1 MMRFLAVIYKESILI
16 TRDKQSLFLILFFP
30 VFMLLL
36 YGYGITFDID
46 NVPVAVLD
54 YSKSPA
60 SRDLI
65 NKIKSSGYLNV
76 INLVDSYSKIEELL
90 IKSDIILAFIFPPD
104 FEKNLKS
111 DKNVAIQVIAN
122 GSDANTANVA
132 LGYQAGIISSYG
144 AELMMAKLSS
154 YGLTS
159 MAVPGV
165 EAKIRV
171 WYNTELKSTYFITP
185 GVIAIVMMIMGSLL
199 TSSSIVR
206 EKETGTIE
214 MMNSTPI
221 HPIELVLGKIIPYVV
236 VSLVDVIIVVAF
248 VYFLFEVPIKGSLL
262 LLILG
267 ALVYMINA
275 LGFGLFISTVT
286 STVSASQILTMIIS
300 LLPSIL
306 LSGFV
311 FPIESMPGVVQFI
324 TYAVPARYFITILRG
339 IFLKGIGMGILWP
352 QFTFLA
358 VFGTSLL
365 LISISRFK
373 KRID

>member
-1 MMRFLAVIYKESILI
+1 MRFLAVIYKESILI

-46 NVPVAVLD
+46 SVPVAVLD

-65 NKIKSSGYLNV
+65 NKINSSGYLDV
-76 INLVDSYSKIEELL
+76 IYLVDSYSKIEELL

-144 AELMMAKLSS
+144 AELMMAKLSG

-159 MAVPGV
+159 MAAPGV
-165 EAKIRV
+165 EAKTRI

-185 GVIAIVMMIMGSLL
+185 GVIAIVIMIMGSLL

-221 HPIELVLGKIIPYVV
+221 HPIELVLGKVIPYVI
-236 VSLVDVIIVVAF
+236 VSLIDVIIVVTLG
-248 VYFLFEVPIKGSLL
+248 YFLLGVPIKGSLL

-286 STVSASQILTMIIS
+286 STVSASQILTLIIS

-311 FPIESMPGVVQFI
+311 FPIESMPEVVQFI
-324 TYAVPARYFITILRG
+324 TYAVPARYFIIILRG
-339 IFLKGIGMGILWP
+339 IFLKGNGMGILWP